1 MNKYLIR
8 FPGNQTTA
16 AEGMEAGL
24 AEMDG
29 KGGCDKRK
37 GRAQPLFVSLLSFF
51 EGQGLWYLWAF
62 RRALLF
68 WCSEDLHLC
77 SEN

>member
-1 MNKYLIR
+1 MNKYLIK

-37 GRAQPLFVSLLSFF
+37 GRAQPVFVQPTPVFLPGESQGRGSLVGKAALGALF
-51 EGQGLWYLWAF
+51 A
-62 RRALLF
+62 
-68 WCSEDLHLC
+68 
-77 SEN
+77 